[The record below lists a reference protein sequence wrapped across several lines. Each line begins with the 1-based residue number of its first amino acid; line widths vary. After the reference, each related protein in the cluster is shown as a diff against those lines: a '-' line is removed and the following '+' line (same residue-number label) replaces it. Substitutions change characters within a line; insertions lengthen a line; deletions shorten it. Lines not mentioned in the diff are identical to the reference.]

1 MPDPAKS
8 APPRPFRDWIAAPLL
23 WLTVP
28 LAAFVAMAS
37 WNLWPEWS
45 NNPDLSHGL
54 FAPVIFALLVRESVL
69 HGTRRWLPDTRLLHV
84 GVGAAL
90 LAALVVFVMAGLL
103 AASLGW
109 SHSLV
114 QFLFA
119 TTLTLA
125 LGGGLLLLANERV
138 RAVPLN
144 WPVLT
149 AIGLWILA
157 APLPPG
163 TYARLTLE
171 LQGWVTSGVIHAL
184 HFLGIPARQSGNVIE
199 LANTSV
205 GVEEAC
211 SGIRSLLSC
220 LYAGFFFAAW
230 LVRRPASRLFLIVI
244 APLLAIAMNYL
255 RSLLLTLLANR
266 GVEIEGFWHDA
277 TGFAILGVTA
287 ALLALC
293 ANWLSSEQD
302 VAPTSSARAAPPAS
316 LPRGA
321 TAAFVSGCAIITALG
336 LFFVLYQRP
345 AVSAPD
351 EVFDPDKLLPPH
363 SEGWRVITADD
374 LYQFSDILQTQHL
387 AQRTYLRR
395 GGERTEQITIYIAH
409 WAPGQAPVS
418 MVASHTPDACWP
430 GAGWSAEKI
439 PTPQLALDL
448 AGRALPPAEYRF
460 FTRGPAQQ
468 HVWFWHIYD
477 GRVINYR
484 DPYSVPALLEIALRY
499 GFRREGSQY
508 FVRISSNLPWNDLE
522 HEPLLHQL
530 QLNLD
535 RIGLRP

>member
-1 MPDPAKS
+1 MPAS
-8 APPRPFRDWIAAPLL
+8 AEPPPPSAFRAWIAAPLL
-23 WLTVP
+23 WITAP
-28 LAAFVAMAS
+28 LAVFIGVFT

-45 NNPDLSHGL
+45 DNPDLSHGL

-69 HGTRRWLPDTRLLHV
+69 RGTRRWLPDAAWSRAAV
-84 GVGAAL
+84 AAAAL
-90 LAALVVFVMAGLL
+90 GAVVVFAMAGLL

-109 SHSLV
+109 THSLV
-114 QFLFA
+114 RFLLA
-119 TTLTLA
+119 ATLTLT
-125 LGGGLLLLANERV
+125 LGGGWLLLASDRV

-144 WPVLT
+144 WPALT
-149 AIGLWILA
+149 AIGLWMLA

-171 LQGWVTSGVIHAL
+171 LQAWVTSGVLNAL
-184 HFLGIPARQSGNVIE
+184 HILGIPARQAGNVIQ

-230 LVRRPASRLFLIVI
+230 LVRRPGGRVALILA
-244 APLLAIAMNYL
+244 APVLAIVMNYF
-255 RSLLLTLLANR
+255 RSLTLTLLANR
-266 GVEIEGFWHDA
+266 GINIDGFWHDA

-287 ALLALC
+287 VLLALLA
-293 ANWLSSEQD
+293 NWFGAET
-302 VAPTSSARAAPPAS
+302 VTENPPEAAPCEHRVSRP
-316 LPRGA
+316 GV
-321 TAAFVSGCAIITALG
+321 AFFLGGCSVVAALG
-336 LFFVLYQRP
+336 LFFLLYQRP
-345 AVSAPD
+345 STRAPD
-351 EVFDPDKLLPPH
+351 EVFEPDRLLPAE
-363 SEGWRVITADD
+363 SEEWRVITADD
-374 LYQFSDILQTQHL
+374 LYQFADTLQTNHL
-387 AQRTYLRR
+387 VQRTYLRR
-395 GGERTEQITIYIAH
+395 RGEQLQQLTVYVAH

-430 GAGWSAEKI
+430 GSGWVSEKI

-508 FVRISSNLPWNDLE
+508 FVRLSSNLPWNELE
-522 HEPLLHQL
+522 HEPLLVQL
-530 QLNLD
+530 QANLE